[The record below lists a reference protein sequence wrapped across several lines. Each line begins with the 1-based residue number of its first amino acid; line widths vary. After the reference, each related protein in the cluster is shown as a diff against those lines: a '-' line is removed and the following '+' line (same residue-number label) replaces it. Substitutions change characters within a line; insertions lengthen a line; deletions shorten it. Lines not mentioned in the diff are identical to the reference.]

1 MILVSSH
8 KTYHSIYVRN
18 TVTERDETFL
28 RLETTYWDEKW
39 NIQLSCLITA
49 SSKGNGKVGHFLLF
63 LSDIFGRSMST
74 EYGAIIMSVT
84 RYYNIM
90 IKAQIYYSS

>member
-39 NIQLSCLITA
+39 NIQLSYLKTA

-63 LSDIFGRSMST
+63 PSNIFDRSMST

-90 IKAQIYYSS
+90 IKVQIY

>member
-8 KTYHSIYVRN
+8 KTYHSVYVRN

-28 RLETTYWDEKW
+28 RLETPYRDENW

-63 LSDIFGRSMST
+63 LSNIFDGSMST
-74 EYGAIIMSVT
+74 EYGAIIMSD
-84 RYYNIM
+84 
-90 IKAQIYYSS
+90 A